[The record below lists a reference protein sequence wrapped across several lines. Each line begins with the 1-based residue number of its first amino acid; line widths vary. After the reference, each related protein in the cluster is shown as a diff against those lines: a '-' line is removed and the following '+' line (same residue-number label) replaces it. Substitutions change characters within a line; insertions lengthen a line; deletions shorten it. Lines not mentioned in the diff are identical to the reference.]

1 MDNDIVCDCEEKHID
16 HICMLRES
24 GMIVAVTHLTMF
36 PNVVCLKC
44 GELANSEENTCIP
57 FPLFI

>member
-1 MDNDIVCDCEEKHID
+1 MDDDIVCDSEENHLD
-16 HICMLRES
+16 HICMLREL
-24 GMIVAVTHLTMF
+24 GMIKTVAVLTVF

-44 GELANSEENTCIP
+44 GELANSEENTCRP

>member
-1 MDNDIVCDCEEKHID
+1 MNDDVVYDCKENHQD

-24 GMIVAVTHLTMF
+24 GMIKAVALLTMF

-44 GELANSEENTCIP
+44 GELANSEENTCRP
-57 FPLFI
+57 FPLFT